1 MTIHFDLDRDQDP
14 DDARFRLAEAA
25 RRVIEELT
33 SSSASSE
40 AFEEARDLVER
51 AADVLA
57 AREHGR
63 DYQGGE
69 ASLAEQIPPATFL
82 DFSPLIGPLN
92 PLAPPIVMEIGAD
105 SVVGTVVFGNA
116 YEGPPG
122 CVHGGFIAASFD
134 EVLGMTQSLGGA
146 PGMTGRLEISY
157 RSPTP
162 LHRPLRF
169 EGRIERV
176 DGRKIHTRATL
187 HHGEA
192 LCAEAYGLFI
202 SVKPEVFAHLWQ
214 TRASPAAST
223 GAGPSAPPLSG

>member
-1 MTIHFDLDRDQDP
+1 VTFSFDLDRRADP

-25 RRVIEELT
+25 RRVIAELT

-40 AFEEARDLVER
+40 AFEAARDLVER

-57 AREHGR
+57 AREHDR
-63 DYQGGE
+63 DYQGAE
-69 ASLAEQIPPATFL
+69 ASLAQHVASQSFL

-92 PLAPPIVMEIGAD
+92 PLAPPITMEVGTD
-105 SVVGTVVFGNA
+105 SVVGTVVFGDA

-122 CVHGGFIAASFD
+122 CVHGGFIAAGFD
-134 EVLGMTQSLGGA
+134 EVLGMTQSLGGP
-146 PGMTGRLEISY
+146 PGMTGKLEISY

-176 DGRKIHTRATL
+176 DGRKIHTAATL
-187 HHGEA
+187 HHGDT

-202 SVKPEVFAHLWQ
+202 SVKPGVFEHLRQ
-214 TRASPAAST
+214 TREHPT
-223 GAGPSAPPLSG
+223 G

>member
-1 MTIHFDLDRDQDP
+1 
-14 DDARFRLAEAA
+14 
-25 RRVIEELT
+25 VIAELT

-57 AREHGR
+57 AREHDR
-63 DYQGGE
+63 TTRAGGVARGARSA
-69 ASLAEQIPPATFL
+69 ASFL

-92 PLAPPIVMEIGAD
+92 PLAPPDRHGGRGRQRRRHGRVRRR
-105 SVVGTVVFGNA
+105 VR
-116 YEGPPG
+116 GPPG
-122 CVHGGFIAASFD
+122 CVHGGFIAAAFD
-134 EVLGMTQSLGGA
+134 EVLGMTQSLGGP

-162 LHRPLRF
+162 LHRLLRF

-187 HHGEA
+187 HHGQA

-202 SVKPEVFAHLWQ
+202 SVKPEVFAHLRQ